1 MNERAPVKRFAPF
14 ACEKKPAT
22 GSRAMVVANHP
33 LASAAGAEMLLA
45 GGNAVDAAVA
55 ALFALTVVEPMM
67 VGVLGGGIAHIRL
80 ANGRHVVLDGLG
92 TAPGAAHGAMYETV
106 SDALPRYRE
115 TAGRANQVGPL
126 AVAVPGALAGWCRA
140 LRDFG
145 TLSTEDVTAP
155 AVRLAERGFT
165 ATPYLAD
172 CVADL
177 ASDLGHDPGLSAL
190 FLPGGTPL
198 RAGARVV
205 QPEYAQTLRT
215 IAREGADALYAGELG
230 SALVEAMSRTGG
242 LVTREDL
249 GAYRVIERDPIRG
262 AYRGF
267 EILGPPPPASSGVHV
282 VQMLNLLEGFDVGAM
297 GFGSPDAVHLL
308 AEVMKIAFA
317 DRAVATAD
325 PAFIEVPVER
335 LTGKGYAEQRRR
347 LIDPARTRRWEPGVP
362 AAAAKSG
369 AARQAAR
376 DAPGGSG
383 APGGPEV
390 PGRLEAP
397 GGSGAPGRLEAPG
410 GSEALDG
417 SGVPGRL
424 EAPGGSGVPGRLEA
438 PGGSGAP
445 GRLEAP
451 GGFGAPGGS
460 EALDGSGVP
469 DGPGAEVGTALGREP
484 GCTTH
489 VTVADA
495 EGNVVA
501 TTQTINGLFGACI
514 RIPGTGMI
522 ANNYMFNFDPH
533 PGRALSVEPGKRVF
547 TSMAPMMVRR
557 EGQLLYALGLPGGL
571 RIFPSALQALVNL
584 LDHGMTLQ
592 EAVEAPRI
600 WTEGGAVEMEE
611 AFPEAVGKALADRG
625 HEVERLPRIGGG
637 MNAIAF
643 ADDGGLTGAACW
655 RADGTPVA
663 IAGGLARAGVRFS
676 GM

>member
-1 MNERAPVKRFAPF
+1 MNEPVPPMRFAPF
-14 ACEKKPAT
+14 ACEKRPAV
-22 GSRAMVVANHP
+22 GSRAMVVTNHP

-67 VGVLGGGIAHIRL
+67 VGVLGGGMAHIRL
-80 ANGRHVVLDGLG
+80 ADGRHVVLDGLS

-106 SDALPRYRE
+106 SDALPRDRE
-115 TAGRANQVGPL
+115 TVGRANQVGPL
-126 AVAVPGALAGWCRA
+126 AVAVPGALASWCRA

-145 TLSTEDVTAP
+145 TSSMEDVTAP

-172 CVADL
+172 CVTDL
-177 ASDLGHDPGLSAL
+177 ASDLGRDPGLSAL
-190 FLPGGTPL
+190 FLPGGAPL

-205 QPEYAQTLRT
+205 QPEYAETLRA
-215 IAREGADALYAGELG
+215 IAREGADALYAGDLG
-230 SALVEAMSRTGG
+230 GALVEAMSRAGG
-242 LVTREDL
+242 LVTRADL
-249 GAYRVIERDPIRG
+249 GAYRVVERDPIHG
-262 AYRGF
+262 SYRGF

-297 GFGSPDAVHLL
+297 GFGSPDTVHLL

-325 PAFIEVPVER
+325 PAFVEVPVER
-335 LTGKGYAEQRRR
+335 IIDKGYAEQRRR
-347 LIDPARTRRWEPGVP
+347 LIDPARTRRWEPGVS
-362 AAAAKSG
+362 AAAATSG
-369 AARQAAR
+369 PARQTDQ

-383 APGGPEV
+383 AF
-390 PGRLEAP
+390 
-397 GGSGAPGRLEAPG
+397 
-410 GSEALDG
+410 DG
-417 SGVPGRL
+417 SG
-424 EAPGGSGVPGRLEA
+424 GS
-438 PGGSGAP
+438 
-445 GRLEAP
+445 
-451 GGFGAPGGS
+451 
-460 EALDGSGVP
+460 
-469 DGPGAEVGTALGREP
+469 DGPGAGVGTALDRES

-501 TTQTINGLFGACI
+501 TTQTINGLFGACVQ
-514 RIPGTGMI
+514 IPGTGMI

-557 EGQLLYALGLPGGL
+557 DGRLLYALGLPGGL
-571 RIFPSALQALVNL
+571 RIFPSAMQALVNL

-611 AFPEAVGKALADRG
+611 AFPEAVEKALAGRG
-625 HEVERLPRIGGG
+625 HEVARQQRIGGG

-643 ADDGGLTGAACW
+643 NGDGSLTGAACW

-676 GM
+676 SM

>member
-1 MNERAPVKRFAPF
+1 MNERAPTKRFATF
-14 ACEKKPAT
+14 ACEKRPAI
-22 GSRAMVVANHP
+22 GSRAMVVTNHP

-67 VGVLGGGIAHIRL
+67 VGILGGGVAHIRL
-80 ANGRHVVLDGLG
+80 SDGRHVVLDGLS
-92 TAPGAAHGAMYETV
+92 TAPGAAHGAMYETE
-106 SDALPRYRE
+106 SDELPRYRD
-115 TAGRANQVGPL
+115 TVGRANQVGPL

-145 TLSTEDVTAP
+145 TLSVEDVTAP
-155 AVRLAERGFT
+155 AIRLAERGFM

-177 ASDLGHDPGLSAL
+177 ASDLSRDPGLASL
-190 FLPGGTPL
+190 FLPGGAPL

-205 QPEYAQTLRT
+205 QPEYAQTLRI

-230 SALVEAMSRTGG
+230 GALVETMSRTGG

-249 GAYRVIERDPIRG
+249 DAYRVIEREPVRG
-262 AYRGF
+262 NYRGF

-282 VQMLNLLEGFDVGAM
+282 VQMLNLLEGFDIGAM
-297 GFGSPDAVHLL
+297 GFGSPDTVHLL

-325 PAFIEVPVER
+325 PAFVDVPVAR
-335 LTGKGYAEQRRR
+335 LTDKAYAEQRRR
-347 LIDPARTRRWEPGVP
+347 VIDPARTRRWEPGVHGVEREP
-362 AAAAKSG
+362 AEARKTGRDSRPERGRPG
-369 AARQAAR
+369 AGPGPGPARHTGRETSA
-376 DAPGGSG
+376 D
-383 APGGPEV
+383 PGGPGHE
-390 PGRLEAP
+390 
-397 GGSGAPGRLEAPG
+397 SH
-410 GSEALDG
+410 
-417 SGVPGRL
+417 
-424 EAPGGSGVPGRLEA
+424 
-438 PGGSGAP
+438 
-445 GRLEAP
+445 
-451 GGFGAPGGS
+451 
-460 EALDGSGVP
+460 
-469 DGPGAEVGTALGREP
+469 
-484 GCTTH
+484 CTTH

-501 TTQTINGLFGACI
+501 TTQTINGLFGACV

-557 EGQLLYALGLPGGL
+557 DGRLLYALGLPGGL

-584 LDHGMTLQ
+584 VDHGMTLQ

-600 WTEGGAVEMEE
+600 WTEGGVLEMEE
-611 AFPEAVGKALADRG
+611 AFPEAVEKALVERG
-625 HEVERLPRIGGG
+625 HEVARLQRIGGG
-637 MNAIAF
+637 MNAIALGS
-643 ADDGGLTGAACW
+643 DGSLTGAACW

-676 GM
+676 GI